1 MSYLARYAVTI
12 ALALVAL
19 ALLACSSDNG
29 AAAPSTTEPAAPD
42 SPTSSAAA
50 PTPTAT
56 LPADSPT
63 SGDDVLQAR
72 VGEEFRLAVGQ
83 AASLEPGPVS
93 IEFLGVVEDSRC
105 PEDVQCI
112 QAGRAVVSLRIDGDE
127 VRLTVAAPNVA
138 NAGGYALETTAL
150 DPYPVSTDDP
160 EERDYVAT
168 LVVRESATGLGE
180 MGPVDGSSAAFRCC
194 APGFKW
200 APIES
205 VRIDIAESFP
215 PQYFLT
221 VVSGLPNGCVKF
233 DNYYPR
239 RIDETNLEVQIINS
253 VPTEPGT
260 ECTLDYGTVET
271 TVVLGS
277 KFESGRTYTLTVND
291 TIETFVA
298 Q

>member
-1 MSYLARYAVTI
+1 MSYLTRYAVNI
-12 ALALVAL
+12 ALALVTL
-19 ALLACSSDNG
+19 ALVACSSDNG
-29 AAAPSTTEPAAPD
+29 AATPSTTEPAAP
-42 SPTSSAAA
+42 
-50 PTPTAT
+50 
-56 LPADSPT
+56 DSPT

-105 PEDVQCI
+105 PQDVECI

-127 VRLTVAAPNVA
+127 VRLTAGAPNVA
-138 NAGGYALETTAL
+138 NAGGYALEATAL
-150 DPYPVSTDDP
+150 VPYPVSTDDP

-168 LVVRESATGLGE
+168 LLVRESATGLGE
-180 MGPVDGSSAAFRCC
+180 VEPGDGSSAAFRCC
-194 APGFKW
+194 APGLRW

-205 VRIDIAESFP
+205 VHIDIAESFP

-233 DNYYPR
+233 DSYYPR

-253 VPTEPGT
+253 VPTDPDVV
-260 ECTLDYGTVET
+260 CTQVYGTVET
-271 TVVLGS
+271 RVVLGS
-277 KFESGRTYTLTVND
+277 KFESGTTYTVTVND
-291 TIETFVA
+291 VVETFVA